1 MFRVIDERKVE
12 NTQNQYNMV
21 LHCTH
26 RTFYEY
32 LEFMFEPGMTWDNY
46 GDKPDQWTVEYII
59 PLGFYQDNLK
69 MFKYQTSYGNV
80 LLSIEDMCMY
90 DNVRP
95 IWNKHKNIKEK
106 RGASPPEPDHDEI
119 VNVCN
124 HIIQHKR
131 DMMTSYDSSSSLTS
145 LTSVCEE

>member
-12 NTQNQYNMV
+12 KTWNQYNMV
-21 LHCTH
+21 LQCTH

-46 GDKPDQWTVEYII
+46 GDKPDQWTVEYIV

-69 MFKYQTSYGNV
+69 MFTYQTKYGDV

-95 IWNKHKNIKEK
+95 VWNRDVKQKK
-106 RGASPPEPDHDEI
+106 GDVLPLSPNHDEI

-124 HIIQHKR
+124 RIIQHKR
-131 DMMTSYDSSSSLTS
+131 ATMTSYGYFSS
-145 LTSVCEE
+145 